1 MSSCHGVVV
10 RIDAK
15 PAKLAVR
22 PVVALKRSIAVAHD
36 LPEEQYRTG
45 AECAVFQSFW
55 PDHRPQYSGVP
66 AKRIRTVGCLRVFL
80 SESSFS
86 TGLSVGFSKVIVFW
100 FHS

>member
-1 MSSCHGVVV
+1 MPSQKARYVKLSRGCRV

-45 AECAVFQSFW
+45 AA
-55 PDHRPQYSGVP
+55 Y
-66 AKRIRTVGCLRVFL
+66 
-80 SESSFS
+80 
-86 TGLSVGFSKVIVFW
+86 
-100 FHS
+100 